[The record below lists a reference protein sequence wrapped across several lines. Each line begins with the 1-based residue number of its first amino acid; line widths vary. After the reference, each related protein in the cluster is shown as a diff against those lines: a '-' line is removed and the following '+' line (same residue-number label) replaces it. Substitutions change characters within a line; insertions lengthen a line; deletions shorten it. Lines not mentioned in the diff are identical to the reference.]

1 MTSKEQ
7 SRYKYEIATWK
18 INKGFRHRSRVCAEV
33 SGHTER
39 MPCVTIKR

>member
-7 SRYKYEIATWK
+7 SRYKCEIATWK
-18 INKGFRHRSRVCAEV
+18 INKGFRRRSRICAEV